1 MTHDPR
7 TQEDI
12 YQSLKDN
19 LTGKITKLTNFTDR
33 SFNYVFTQ
41 AFAEEIRELEVL
53 ATAAEFA
60 GWIDYV
66 GGDITQ
72 SQLDTLGYDDLS
84 PEEINEVM
92 EDEYLDEYVKIVGIN
107 RFEGARATGTV
118 TIETQSRTTLIPEGT
133 VVSTSPDSDGS
144 VLEFETTEDA
154 ETGDNVT
161 VVSNVP
167 IEAVEVGV
175 EHNVS
180 ADTIVRFS
188 DPPLGVRGV
197 SNPESTTG
205 GEGRESN
212 EELRNRAKSQVEG
225 ASEGGTVEG
234 IKAYLRQNIEAVGE
248 GDVIIEEFVESK
260 PPFVDVIVDGGSQS
274 DVRNAIEFSRPAG
287 VKHNLIRPQVY
298 QLGVRAD
305 VVGSDINTS
314 LIEDELSTYLLNLG
328 IGETVYQDQLINL
341 IMNRDSNVEN
351 VGYFNPTYD
360 RVTNERFTFNQDLD
374 SAIFEDGGSLSNQT
388 ADANDDGLNDM
399 TLLPSNSAEVGDAY
413 YFGSD
418 NRFSGFDIFVS
429 TAGTGTWTIVWE
441 YYDGSDWVQFP
452 TGNLTDTTDGWRN
465 ANQQSVYWDVP
476 SDWVKTEVDTD
487 EAYFVRA
494 RVDTAD
500 TSITDQPL
508 GEQVRLT
515 GGSYG
520 LDLTYEDVN
529 GSITVEDS
537 DGVQYDEGADFTVVD
552 KSGDGWPETILWDSQ
567 EAHPDHLQDFFV
579 DYDVTTAATTNGD
592 KYGTNLVRDEQF
604 TFDVER
610 TETYTYD
617 QDVDYYRTKYVPFDG
632 STSIT
637 DQTGAT
643 YAEGTDY
650 EIISVGFDELRDET
664 FTYNS
669 SKDTYYLK
677 SGADET
683 TVEIR
688 DENETLYIRGTDYT
702 VIDSDGDGVKNAI
715 QWDTNASIP
724 SDGTTFT
731 VEYQPDNG
739 IPQSIDWSIGGSTPS
754 DNDDFTITYNKKM
767 YHLEYEVIETPSG
780 EIADINGT
788 IYEQDVDYDFVDY
801 NADDER
807 DTISFFTNPSTL
819 VDGEE
824 FYVSYFTEG
833 DVNIESREKAS
844 PSTNRIDV
852 SVQ

>member
-41 AFAEEIRELEVL
+41 AFAEEIRELEIL

-274 DVRNAIEFSRPAG
+274 DVSSAIEFSR
-287 VKHNLIRPQVY
+287 
-298 QLGVRAD
+298 
-305 VVGSDINTS
+305 
-314 LIEDELSTYLLNLG
+314 LN
-328 IGETVYQDQLINL
+328 
-341 IMNRDSNVEN
+341 R
-351 VGYFNPTYD
+351 
-360 RVTNERFTFNQDLD
+360 
-374 SAIFEDGGSLSNQT
+374 
-388 ADANDDGLNDM
+388 
-399 TLLPSNSAEVGDAY
+399 
-413 YFGSD
+413 
-418 NRFSGFDIFVS
+418 
-429 TAGTGTWTIVWE
+429 
-441 YYDGSDWVQFP
+441 
-452 TGNLTDTTDGWRN
+452 
-465 ANQQSVYWDVP
+465 
-476 SDWVKTEVDTD
+476 
-487 EAYFVRA
+487 
-494 RVDTAD
+494 
-500 TSITDQPL
+500 
-508 GEQVRLT
+508 
-515 GGSYG
+515 
-520 LDLTYEDVN
+520 
-529 GSITVEDS
+529 
-537 DGVQYDEGADFTVVD
+537 
-552 KSGDGWPETILWDSQ
+552 
-567 EAHPDHLQDFFV
+567 
-579 DYDVTTAATTNGD
+579 
-592 KYGTNLVRDEQF
+592 
-604 TFDVER
+604 
-610 TETYTYD
+610 
-617 QDVDYYRTKYVPFDG
+617 
-632 STSIT
+632 
-637 DQTGAT
+637 
-643 YAEGTDY
+643 
-650 EIISVGFDELRDET
+650 
-664 FTYNS
+664 
-669 SKDTYYLK
+669 
-677 SGADET
+677 
-683 TVEIR
+683 
-688 DENETLYIRGTDYT
+688 
-702 VIDSDGDGVKNAI
+702 
-715 QWDTNASIP
+715 
-724 SDGTTFT
+724 
-731 VEYQPDNG
+731 
-739 IPQSIDWSIGGSTPS
+739 
-754 DNDDFTITYNKKM
+754 
-767 YHLEYEVIETPSG
+767 
-780 EIADINGT
+780 
-788 IYEQDVDYDFVDY
+788 
-801 NADDER
+801 
-807 DTISFFTNPSTL
+807 
-819 VDGEE
+819 
-824 FYVSYFTEG
+824 
-833 DVNIESREKAS
+833 
-844 PSTNRIDV
+844 
-852 SVQ
+852 